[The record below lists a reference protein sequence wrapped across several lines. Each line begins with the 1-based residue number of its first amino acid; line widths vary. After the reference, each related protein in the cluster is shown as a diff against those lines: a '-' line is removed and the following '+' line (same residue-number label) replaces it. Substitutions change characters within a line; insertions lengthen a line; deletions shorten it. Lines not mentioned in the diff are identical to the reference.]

1 MYIFFPDVFVFVKG
15 YGLFLSLHMTTP
27 LLKVLS
33 RHSIHKLLNQQQKAQ
48 NIWTNRVY
56 NDVRDSV
63 RGEEPV
69 TDKSKKTK
77 EVLRKVKNKTEGLWR
92 KHKHYIS

>member
-1 MYIFFPDVFVFVKG
+1 
-15 YGLFLSLHMTTP
+15 MTTP

-33 RHSIHKLLNQQQKAQ
+33 RHSIHKLFSQQQKAQ
-48 NIWTNRVY
+48 NICRNRWFSVY

-63 RGEEPV
+63 RGEESV
-69 TDKSKKTK
+69 TDKSKKT
-77 EVLRKVKNKTEGLWR
+77 VMRKVKNKTEGVWR